1 MSSISSETVPKR
13 KRSNTRTSAADVS
26 SVADTAMSNAHPTS
40 GEEADAELSY
50 DSSAA
55 IGGDRENTNHPAKRA
70 KRHST
75 ASRHKDEGEQ
85 SETTESSSIIEE
97 RVRGGEGRD
106 RRKSSSASLRSAP
119 PEMNAILPP
128 EELAALC
135 PSGYSMNPPPTDRP
149 VRVYADGVFDLFHLG

>member
-1 MSSISSETVPKR
+1 
-13 KRSNTRTSAADVS
+13 
-26 SVADTAMSNAHPTS
+26 MSNAHPTS

-55 IGGDRENTNHPAKRA
+55 VDGDPNHPAKRT
-70 KRHST
+70 KRHSLT
-75 ASRHKDEGEQ
+75 SRHKDEGEQ
-85 SETTESSSIIEE
+85 SETTESSSAIEE
-97 RVRGGEGRD
+97 RMRGGAE
-106 RRKSSSASLRSAP
+106 RRKSSTSSASLRSAP

>member
-1 MSSISSETVPKR
+1 MSSISSDIPKR
-13 KRSNTRTSAADVS
+13 KRSNTRTSTDIAD
-26 SVADTAMSNAHPTS
+26 AAMSNAHPTS

-55 IGGDRENTNHPAKRA
+55 VGGIGGDPNHPAKRA
-70 KRHST
+70 KRHSLT
-75 ASRHKDEGEQ
+75 SRHKDEGEQ
-85 SETTESSSIIEE
+85 SETTESSSAIEE
-97 RVRGGEGRD
+97 RMRGGGGGAAAE
-106 RRKSSSASLRSAP
+106 RRKSSTSSASLRSAP